1 MSNSLNTYTEKQLVE
16 AKQNLIEQIKRID
29 AEMASRRTTS
39 GGKKSVSAKSKSKS
53 DSDESESDE
62 SESEKKPKKVRA
74 PKKEASKKDDD
85 DDAKEKPIKATI
97 ASMKEVLTYHEID
110 FPSKA
115 SKDELCDIVR
125 KNRLVRECEKK
136 ESNKKSAKW
145 NRIILYFDLFK
156 YKIENTL

>member
-39 GGKKSVSAKSKSKS
+39 GGKKSAKSKS
-53 DSDESESDE
+53 DSDE

-136 ESNKKSAKW
+136 ESNKKSAK
-145 NRIILYFDLFK
+145 
-156 YKIENTL
+156 

>member
-62 SESEKKPKKVRA
+62 SESEKKIRVPKK
-74 PKKEASKKDDD
+74 KKEASKKDDD

-136 ESNKKSAKW
+136 ESNKKSAK
-145 NRIILYFDLFK
+145 
-156 YKIENTL
+156 

>member
-39 GGKKSVSAKSKSKS
+39 GGKKNPAAEES
-53 DSDESESDE
+53 DSDSSSDSSDE
-62 SESEKKPKKVRA
+62 EKPKKARASKKTDAKPKKVRV
-74 PKKEASKKDDD
+74 SKKTASSDDD

-136 ESNKKSAKW
+136 ESNKKSAK
-145 NRIILYFDLFK
+145 
-156 YKIENTL
+156 

>member
-1 MSNSLNTYTEKQLVE
+1 MSNSLNTYTEKQLAE
-16 AKQNLIEQIKRID
+16 AKQNLITQIKRID
-29 AEMASRRTTS
+29 AEMASRARTTTTTT
-39 GGKKSVSAKSKSKS
+39 GGKKSAKSKSKS
-53 DSDESESDE
+53 DSEESESDE
-62 SESEKKPKKVRA
+62 SESEKKVRA
-74 PKKEASKKDDD
+74 PKKKKEAPASKKDDD

-136 ESNKKSAKW
+136 ESNKKSAK
-145 NRIILYFDLFK
+145 
-156 YKIENTL
+156 